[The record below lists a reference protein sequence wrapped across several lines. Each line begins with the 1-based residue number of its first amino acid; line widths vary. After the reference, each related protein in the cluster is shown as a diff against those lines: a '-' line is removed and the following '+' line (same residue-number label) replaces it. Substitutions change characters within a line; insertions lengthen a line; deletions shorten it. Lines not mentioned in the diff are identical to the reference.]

1 MCIRDRS
8 WSLDL
13 RAAFLD
19 TEITSSYEALDNIKA
34 ELYFFGEEPTR
45 YALRE
50 NLKGNKL
57 AKSPEWTANLSI
69 QYQDE
74 PEMGYLTATA
84 ELVHRGKFQQ
94 RVFNNPFVD
103 TVESY
108 SVINLTASLDLPGD
122 VIGIDLMLLNATDK
136 AGMNS
141 SMTDVFGVAGTG
153 VEYIAPRQFMGRISY
168 NF

>member
-1 MCIRDRS
+1 MEGRFRANLSAFAYNYDSLQFQSTDPDVYRGGVANIPTSEMSGFELEVKGFLSES

-19 TEITSSYEALDNIKA
+19 TEITSSYEALDNIQA

-69 QYQDE
+69 
-74 PEMGYLTATA
+74 
-84 ELVHRGKFQQ
+84 
-94 RVFNNPFVD
+94 
-103 TVESY
+103 
-108 SVINLTASLDLPGD
+108 
-122 VIGIDLMLLNATDK
+122 
-136 AGMNS
+136 
-141 SMTDVFGVAGTG
+141 
-153 VEYIAPRQFMGRISY
+153 
-168 NF
+168 